1 MNNLDK
7 EKLFQMLADLK
18 DFETQFKQVKN
29 YDDENNIIQNLL
41 YVMFYGRHYID
52 KMLEIV
58 GKWG

>member
-58 GKWG
+58 GK

>member
-7 EKLFQMLADLK
+7 EKLFQMLTDLK

-58 GKWG
+58 GK